1 MCGIC
6 GIFAPRGHNVPSGV
20 ARMMHAMVHR
30 GPDDQGYE
38 EISLGSGD
46 GDPTI
51 GLGFRRLAIID
62 LTPTGHQPML
72 NPDTGD
78 CIVFNGEIYN
88 FQSLRTELQCDGVR
102 FRGTSDTEVLLHALS
117 RWGESA
123 LTRIAGMYAFAFYE
137 AKTQRVLLARDPL
150 GIKPLYIAEVADGVV
165 FASEVRAVLASGIVP
180 DDLDQAGVATMLAYG
195 SPQDPFTLHRAI
207 KSFPAGGCGWIRM
220 GADGTVAR
228 VESRPF
234 WRFPSQATSSPS
246 MQVATTHVRTLL
258 ENAVAQ
264 HLVSDRPA
272 GIFLSAGI
280 DSFAV
285 AALGKAARGDV
296 VTFTVGFDES
306 GIADEVREAADAAK
320 VLGTI
325 HRPVILNSRE
335 VEPLW
340 NSWLATA
347 DRPSIDGFNTFVV
360 SHAVKH
366 AGKAVALSGLGGD
379 ELFGGYPNF
388 ASVKRYS
395 ALLAALRPVPASIR
409 LLGLRWLLR
418 SRSQTFRERAEEL
431 VGGNA
436 GLERIA
442 LRLRRILTDRQVGS
456 LGVDLASLPLDDH
469 FLDPSVVAA
478 ICDNATADA
487 FNTIARLECGLYM
500 GNTLLRDTDVVSMA
514 HSLEV
519 RVPLLDQH
527 VVNYV
532 MQLPERLKTRPG
544 GPTKYLLREALRGLL
559 PDTLLSRPKTG
570 FCLPIDRWMHG
581 PLRDSCQAAIDYL
594 AGNGPLDSGEVRSL
608 WNDFL
613 ASSANVHWVRPM
625 ALVALGSYLQNRSD
639 A

>member
-6 GIFAPRGHNVPSGV
+6 GIFTTRGHDVATGV
-20 ARMMHAMVHR
+20 RRMMQAMVHR
-30 GPDDQGYE
+30 GPDDDGYE
-38 EISLGSGD
+38 EISAASGD
-46 GDPTI
+46 NSPTI
-51 GLGFRRLAIID
+51 GLGFRRLAILD
-62 LTPTGHQPML
+62 LTPTGHQPMF
-72 NPDTGD
+72 NPNTGD

-88 FQSLRTELQCDGVR
+88 FQSLRAELQCQGVR
-102 FRGTSDTEVLLHALS
+102 FRGTSDTEVLLYALS
-117 RWGESA
+117 TWGESA
-123 LTRIAGMYAFAFYE
+123 LTRVAGMYAFAFYE

-150 GIKPLYIAEVADGVV
+150 GIKPLYVAEVAGGIV
-165 FASEVRAVLASGIVP
+165 FASEARAVLASGIVP
-180 DDLDQAGVATMLAYG
+180 DDLDQAGIASMLAYG
-195 SPQDPFTLHRAI
+195 SPQDPLTVHRAI
-207 KSFPAGGCGWIRM
+207 RSFPAGSCGWIHTTR
-220 GADGTVAR
+220 DGTVAALA
-228 VESRPF
+228 SRRF
-234 WRFPSQATSSPS
+234 WRFPSQVIPVPTVEDAAA
-246 MQVATTHVRTLL
+246 QVRGLL

-264 HLVSDRPA
+264 HLVADRPV
-272 GIFLSAGI
+272 GVFLSAGI

-285 AALGKAARGDV
+285 AALSKAARGEV
-296 VTFTVGFDES
+296 VTFTVGFDEQ
-306 GIADEVREAADAAK
+306 GITDEVREAADAAK
-320 VLGTI
+320 VLGTT
-325 HRPVILNSRE
+325 HRPIILSAAD

-340 NSWLATA
+340 TSWLGNA

-388 ASVKRYS
+388 ATVKRYS

-418 SRSQTFRERAEEL
+418 SRSHTFRERAEEL

-442 LRLRRILTDRQVGS
+442 LRLRRILTDRQLGS

-478 ICDNATADA
+478 ICDDATADA

-559 PDTLLSRPKTG
+559 PDALLNRPKTG

-594 AGNGPLDSGEVRSL
+594 AGNGPLDAGEVRSL

-625 ALVALGSYLQNRSD
+625 ALVALGSYLQNRS
-639 A
+639 AA